1 MAADK
6 TLLAGSTGMMLLKL
20 LEKEDMYGYQMTE
33 ELKRR
38 SNDLFALKAGT
49 LYPLLHSLETK
60 GYVRSYLGM
69 VAGRERRYYAL
80 TKEGRSHLTEK
91 QAEWK
96 EFSGAVSRVLEGG
109 ALLGTV

>member
-6 TLLAGSTGMMLLKL
+6 TLLGGSTGMLLLKL

-33 ELKRR
+33 ELRLR
-38 SNDLFALKAGT
+38 SNEVFSLKAGT

-69 VAGRERRYYAL
+69 AAGRERRYYAL
-80 TKEGRSHLTEK
+80 TKEGRSHLGEK
-91 QAEWK
+91 QAEW
-96 EFSGAVSRVLEGG
+96 EVFCGAVTKVLEGG